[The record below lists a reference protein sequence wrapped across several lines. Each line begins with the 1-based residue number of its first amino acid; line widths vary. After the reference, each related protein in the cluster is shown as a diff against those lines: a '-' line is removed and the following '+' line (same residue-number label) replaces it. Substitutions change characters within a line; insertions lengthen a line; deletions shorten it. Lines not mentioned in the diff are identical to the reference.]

1 MEQSKLNEIL
11 ELHKKWLKNED
22 GGVRATLTG
31 ANLTRANLRY
41 ANLTHADLTHANL
54 DFSVLPLWCGGLNF
68 TINKKQAKQLMYHVV
83 NLMQHSK
90 IDMPKD
96 IFKWLEDSHV
106 VTFHGLPKLEEK

>member
-31 ANLTRANLRY
+31 ANLTG
-41 ANLTHADLTHANL
+41 ADL
-54 DFSVLPLWCGGLNF
+54 DFSTLPLWCGGLNF
-68 TINKKQAKQLMYHVV
+68 TIDKKQAKQLMYHVV

-90 IDMPKD
+90 LDTSKIIKKQAY
-96 IFKWLEDSHV
+96 KWLEDSHV
-106 VTFHGLPKLEEK
+106 VTKHGLPKLKDELK